1 MNLDTYLLFNSIH
14 YVMKAEELLKDA
26 RIIIDLVPVPR
37 EISSDCGMCIA
48 FSEQDLRKV
57 ISLASRQGFPGETR
71 IYRRMARHEYQR
83 IEKEIFGSET
93 NSGTG

>member
-26 RIIIDLVPVPR
+26 GIIIDLVPVPR

-48 FSEQDLRKV
+48 FSEQDLQKV
-57 ISLASRQGFPGETR
+57 ISLASRQGFPGEAR

-83 IEKEIFGSET
+83 IEKERNNLTEQQ
-93 NSGTG
+93 

>member
-14 YVMKAEELLKDA
+14 YVMKAEERIKDA
-26 RIIIDLVPVPR
+26 GIIIDLVPVPR

-57 ISLASRQGFPGETR
+57 VSLVSGPGFPGEIR
-71 IYRRMARHEYQR
+71 IFRRTARREYQR
-83 IEKEIFGSET
+83 IDYIP
-93 NSGTG
+93 

>member
-26 RIIIDLVPVPR
+26 GIIIDLVPVPR

-48 FSEQDLRKV
+48 FSEQDPQKV
-57 ISLASRQGFPGETR
+57 ISLISRQGFPGEIQ
-71 IYRRMARHEYQR
+71 IYRQMAKHEYQR
-83 IEKEIFGSET
+83 IEKERNNLTEQQ
-93 NSGTG
+93 

>member
-1 MNLDTYLLFNSIH
+1 MELNTYLLFNSIH
-14 YVMKAEELLKDA
+14 YVMKAEELLKEA
-26 RIIIDLVPVPR
+26 GVTIDLVPVPR

-48 FSEQDLRKV
+48 FSEQDLQKV

-83 IEKEIFGSET
+83 IEKKRNNLTEQQ
-93 NSGTG
+93 